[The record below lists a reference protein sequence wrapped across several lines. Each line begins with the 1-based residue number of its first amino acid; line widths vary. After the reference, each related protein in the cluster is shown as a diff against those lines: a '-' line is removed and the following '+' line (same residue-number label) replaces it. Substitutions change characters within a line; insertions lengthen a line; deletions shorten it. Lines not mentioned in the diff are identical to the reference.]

1 MLYNK
6 TCSNFNIFQFENF
19 KKCLNTCEEIKFN
32 KIKLKILNDQVIKSS
47 QYFRF
52 TCIHSLFL
60 LKQPNNKL

>member
-19 KKCLNTCEEIKFN
+19 EKCLNTCEEIKFN

-47 QYFRF
+47 QYF
-52 TCIHSLFL
+52 
-60 LKQPNNKL
+60 